1 VTTRARLGA
10 VARELAPRANPG
22 LRVIIGRGSR
32 HQPLAPW
39 LVFSVVAVI
48 AFLGM
53 ILTRTSLDRASIE
66 LTSIERQLA
75 EATSL
80 NQRLRLEIARL
91 ESPARVAPAA
101 QELGMVYPQTS
112 NRLVVE
118 GVLPLTVSDPR
129 WSDLTGIAAQ
139 ALQGEQESGEP

>member
-1 VTTRARLGA
+1 MTAPALR
-10 VARELAPRANPG
+10 APRPYPG
-22 LRVIIGRGSR
+22 LRVLIGQHHRRR
-32 HQPLAPW
+32 HLAPW
-39 LVFSVVAVI
+39 LIFSLVAIV

-53 ILTRTSLDRASIE
+53 VLTRTSLDRSSIE
-66 LTSIERQLA
+66 LANIERELA

-101 QELGMVYPQTS
+101 QQFGMVYPQTS

-118 GVLPLTVSDPR
+118 GVIPATVADPR
-129 WSDLTGIAAQ
+129 WSDLNGLAASSTGN
-139 ALQGEQESGEP
+139 PNP